1 MDFQKLYVLKYKKGM
16 VGPQTA
22 FILASSDKRA
32 EDVGKKYCGT
42 IPGCRYI
49 TAFKAVLATE
59 DILGDAEMLD
69 IDSPV
74 GPADYTGEGAV
85 RPSKTSETSSVGV
98 IA

>member
-1 MDFQKLYVLKYKKGM
+1 MDFQELYVLKYKKGP

-32 EDVGKKYCGT
+32 EDVGKAYCGT

-59 DILGDAEMLD
+59 DILGDPIPD
-69 IDSPV
+69 TD
-74 GPADYTGEGAV
+74 
-85 RPSKTSETSSVGV
+85 RSKTVSFPHPDRSTGPRETLGPT
-98 IA
+98 A